1 MIPTQTIY
9 MRDLFLLLKR
19 KNGPSTDLKG
29 GVGRKKR
36 ARSQTMEVD
45 EEEETLIPLRERK
58 TAAPQKRK
66 QTNLGSMSTPKK
78 TKVFTLDARC
88 ISLTSASVLMLNC
101 PWSLQ
106 AAE

>member
-1 MIPTQTIY
+1 
-9 MRDLFLLLKR
+9 
-19 KNGPSTDLKG
+19 
-29 GVGRKKR
+29 
-36 ARSQTMEVD
+36 MEVD
-45 EEEETLIPLRERK
+45 EEEETLIPLRER

-66 QTNLGSMSTPKK
+66 QTNPGSMSTPKK